1 LGALTGTERLGS
13 LAASVVG
20 LAARD
25 RLCGEPWIVYQRR
38 ESRLNERVSDRFGVP
53 KDVASK
59 VDLHLHSD
67 RSDGRV
73 DPAGVMVAAKQSG
86 LLAVALTDHDTLAG
100 IDAARREA
108 SRLELDFVPGVE
120 FSCYDDSGSTHLLG
134 YFVDPSHAELAEYLD
149 DARERRMQRAGNIVE
164 KLNRLGVG
172 ITVEA
177 VIAQASHDG
186 LIARPHVARALLEGG
201 WVRSYFEAFDRYLA
215 AGQPAYVPTWR
226 ITPADGIGWI
236 HKAGG
241 LAVLAHG
248 GKTHGDSTI
257 RQLVDAGL
265 DGLEILHPEH
275 GRFDVERLRRLA
287 AELSLLETGGSD
299 WHGPL
304 DSRRGQLASQPVPY
318 EWYLRLREA
327 AGARSGAQD

>member
-1 LGALTGTERLGS
+1 M
-13 LAASVVG
+13 
-20 LAARD
+20 
-25 RLCGEPWIVYQRR
+25 
-38 ESRLNERVSDRFGVP
+38 SDGFGVP
-53 KDVASK
+53 TNVESR

-73 DPAGVMVAAKQSG
+73 DPAGVMAAAKESG
-86 LLAVALTDHDTLAG
+86 LEAVALTDHDTLAG
-100 IDAARREA
+100 IGEARHAA
-108 SRLELDFVPGVE
+108 SQLQLDFVPGIE

-134 YFVDPSHAELAEYLD
+134 YFVAPSHAELAAYLD
-149 DARERRMQRAGNIVE
+149 DARDKRMQRAIDIVG

-172 ITVEA
+172 IRVEA
-177 VIAQASHDG
+177 VIAQASRDG

-201 WVRSYFEAFDRYLA
+201 WVGSYFEAFDRYIA

-226 ITPADGIGWI
+226 ITPVDGIGWI

-257 RQLVDAGL
+257 KQLVDGGL
-265 DGLEILHPEH
+265 DGLEVLHPEH
-275 GRFDVERLRRLA
+275 GRFEVERLRRLA

-299 WHGPL
+299 WHGPS
-304 DSRRGQLASQPVPY
+304 DNRRGQLASQPVPY

-327 AGARSGAQD
+327 ACAKSGAGD

>member
-1 LGALTGTERLGS
+1 
-13 LAASVVG
+13 
-20 LAARD
+20 
-25 RLCGEPWIVYQRR
+25 
-38 ESRLNERVSDRFGVP
+38 LNERLSDRFGIP
-53 KDVASK
+53 KRGESK

-73 DPAGVMVAAKQSG
+73 DPAGVMAAAKQSG
-86 LLAVALTDHDTLAG
+86 LEAVALTDHDTLVG
-100 IDAARREA
+100 IGEAQRAA
-108 SRLELDFVPGVE
+108 SRLELDFVPGIE
-120 FSCYDDSGSTHLLG
+120 FSCYDDTGSTHLLG
-134 YFVDPSHAELAEYLD
+134 YFVDPSHAELSAYLD
-149 DARERRMQRAGNIVE
+149 DARERRRQRASEIVE

-201 WVRSYFEAFDRYLA
+201 WVGSYFEAFDRYLA
-215 AGQPAYVPTWR
+215 AGQPAFVPTWR
-226 ITPADGIGWI
+226 IRPADGIGWI

-248 GKTHGDSTI
+248 GKTHGESTI
-257 RQLVDAGL
+257 KQLVEEGL
-265 DGLEILHPEH
+265 DGLEVLHPEH
-275 GRFDVERLRRLA
+275 RRFEVERLRRLA
-287 AELSLLETGGSD
+287 AEFSLLETGGSD

-327 AGARSGAQD
+327 ASAKSGAGG